1 MRGHHTHVLDRGI
14 RDRAVQLLEH
24 KISPLSD
31 DPVRGME
38 EATVYRMHRA
48 HGREGKMA
56 PHTLRLHGLRSPC
69 QAYGRKALRLV
80 EVWPGPGQRMVAEV
94 LLVAN
99 HVSIHALRA
108 HRD

>member
-56 PHTLRLHGLRSPC
+56 PHALRLHGLRSPC

-80 EVWPGPGQRMVAEV
+80 EVWPGPR
-94 LLVAN
+94 
-99 HVSIHALRA
+99 
-108 HRD
+108 